1 MSAFTDVPPG
11 DATES
16 RDPAGPGEPG
26 NAPASASSAGFRRAT
41 DEMALGCP
49 RFYLGSSRMVYAVLS
64 SRARGLSLG
73 VNLNPDQYC
82 NFDCCYCE
90 VSRSNPLPASP
101 SAVDAQA
108 LASELNR
115 ALTDVNQGALLR
127 HAPFASL
134 PPETLRLAHV
144 AISGDGEPTLCPN
157 FAEAVECVVHLR
169 AAGLSPYF
177 KLVLLTNGSVL
188 DQAAVRDGL
197 RLFTRSDEI
206 WIKLDVGTQ
215 AAMDRINRASVPLE
229 RILNNIADLGRARS
243 VVIQTML
250 VEVDGVLP
258 DPGELTEYG
267 RRLLRLK
274 ELGARISLVQVY
286 SATRPLHTR
295 ACRHLSLRVLSEMA
309 GAIHQMTGLRV
320 EVF

>member
-1 MSAFTDVPPG
+1 MSAFTEVPL
-11 DATES
+11 
-16 RDPAGPGEPG
+16 GEPKESAG
-26 NAPASASSAGFRRAT
+26 AAGAAASANAPAAGLCRT
-41 DEMALGCP
+41 SDDMALGCP
-49 RFYLGSSRMVYAVLS
+49 RFYLGSSRLVYAVLS

-90 VSRSNPLPASP
+90 VSRSGPLPAGPSP
-101 SAVDAQA
+101 VDAQA
-108 LASELNR
+108 LAIELNQ
-115 ALTDVNQGALLR
+115 ALVEVNQGALLR
-127 HAPFASL
+127 RAPFAAL
-134 PPETLRLAHV
+134 PSEALRLAHV

-157 FAEAVECVVHLR
+157 FSEAVECVVHLR
-169 AAGLSPYF
+169 AAGLAPYF

-188 DQAAVRDGL
+188 NQGSVQDGL
-197 RLFTRSDEI
+197 KLFTRADEI

-215 AAMDRINRASVPLE
+215 AALERINRTAVPLE
-229 RILNNIADLGRARS
+229 RILDNIAELGRARS

-258 DPGELTEYG
+258 DPGDLTEYG

-274 ELGARISLVQVY
+274 ERGVKISVIQVY
-286 SATRPLHTR
+286 SATRPLHTKT
-295 ACRHLSLRVLSEMA
+295 CRHLSLRVLSEMA